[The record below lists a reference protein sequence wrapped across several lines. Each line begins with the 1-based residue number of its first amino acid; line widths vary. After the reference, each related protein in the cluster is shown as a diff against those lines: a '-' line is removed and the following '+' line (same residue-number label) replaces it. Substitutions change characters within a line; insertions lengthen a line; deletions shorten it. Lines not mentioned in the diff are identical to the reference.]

1 MYTRLSLLCVLGLV
15 PLSLVAQDSTART
28 QSTPFRRG
36 QWAAQFQAGTSFGS
50 LGFIKFRSPT
60 RALVLDVRLGGSH
73 TEGLDTDS
81 SGTRFTGL
89 SSSAFTQLRFGW
101 RRYSGGTEHVV
112 GHYSFGLLAGFDHSV
127 SVDASP
133 GFESTRNG
141 WTAGVFADVG
151 GTYLVTSK
159 FGIGALAT
167 AGLSYA
173 SSISTFS
180 PPQAKTR
187 IWSIGGSA
195 ISASLVATVFF

>member
-1 MYTRLSLLCVLGLV
+1 MYASLMLAALVLT
-15 PLSLVAQDSTART
+15 QDTT
-28 QSTPFRRG
+28 NVTPFRRG

-60 RALVLDVRLGGSH
+60 RALVLDVRLSGGHS
-73 TEGLDTDS
+73 EDLETDS
-81 SGTRFTGL
+81 SGTRFAGL
-89 SSSAFTQLRFGW
+89 QSSAFTQLRFGW

-127 SVDASP
+127 SVSTSP

-159 FGIGALAT
+159 FGIGALAA
-167 AGLSYA
+167 AGLSYT
-173 SSISTFS
+173 SSVSTFS
-180 PPQAKTR
+180 PPQQKSRA
-187 IWSIGGSA
+187 WFIGGSA